1 MSTGAS
7 KGEVGPAMGR
17 FEFMPDV
24 EKEGSPVY
32 RQAHSREIPM
42 DVGEIV
48 LYRWEKSSFDKTYL
62 IFPTPDVGTS
72 GLLGQRRTMLL
83 P

>member
-1 MSTGAS
+1 
-7 KGEVGPAMGR
+7 MGR
-17 FEFMPDV
+17 FEFMPGV

-48 LYRWEKSSFDKTYL
+48 LYRWESFDKTYL
-62 IFPTPDVGTS
+62 ILPTPDVGTS
-72 GLLGQRRTMLL
+72 GLLGQRSTILL